1 MMTKF
6 VCYPDADNPTVGY
19 DLDLSADTD
28 IAITFSVQDL
38 ADITKRRGAFSKTIA
53 LPSSKANDIAF
64 RYAYNVQSFV
74 GGFTPNKQVK
84 CALWN
89 DGVQVFRGT
98 MQMLSMSVTR
108 GVATYEVG
116 IYGEEVSLFKAMEG
130 VKLVD
135 TVGVTGM
142 NHTFTES
149 LVTGSWDD
157 TFSDASGFVYGIT
170 DAIGLQHVQTSNTP
184 VGPFAALFAAI
195 NYAFDRLIPI
205 ELFRP
210 NIWVKKMVDLI
221 FAQHGYRYES
231 TFFQSNEFER
241 LVLPYAGDPFPAV
254 SGSNT
259 CFVAK
264 TDAYVFGGAGDYTI
278 VFDVTSA
285 PYINNQDGQVNTGTG
300 IYTAASG
307 YAGIYK
313 LNVKINLEGA
323 TDNSVFTISVKNDGG
338 SQLYDNYGN
347 AILETI
353 NIGQNTVLHTIDR
366 QIFLTQGQKIY
377 VNVNASEANMEM
389 QAAFL
394 QITLMQVRTML
405 NRYIDMRNSLPFDTL
420 QIDLLSDLQKMFN
433 LYFYQSPLDP
443 TLIYIEP
450 FVDFYSDTEVVDWSQ
465 KSDEAQEMTITMG
478 DPELRK
484 QFTFAYRNGG
494 EALAKSYEATFQE
507 GYASRIF
514 DTNNFYARGEQRIET
529 KCATIIPAQYRTNIV
544 LGRTFDVEE
553 NGTLKT
559 MKTGYRI
566 AQYNYVQMT
575 PAPSGSTETWYW
587 VSNFGTNISGWVSGN
602 TLPYIGHVDNP
613 YDPQQ
618 DLAFGMP
625 KQIYW
630 ALPDG
635 QGGYTPYT
643 NNNLF
648 NGYWKTYI
656 EEIASKEA
664 MTVQATFL
672 LTVTDIAALD
682 FRIPVYWH
690 GVKWRLLEI
699 SDYRVGQNVMCR
711 VTLRR
716 ILNLAE
722 FSPSV
727 VTPVYNLQIDDTVSG
742 EYTPIIVPPPQPNS
756 PQPPKA

>member
-1 MMTKF
+1 MTKF
-6 VCYPDADNPTVGY
+6 VCYPDADNPTTGY
-19 DLDLSADTD
+19 DLDLSQDTD

-142 NHTFTES
+142 NHTFSES

-170 DAIGLQHVQTSNTP
+170 DAIGLGHVLGSQTP
-184 VGPFAALFAAI
+184 VGAFASLFAAL

-205 ELFRP
+205 EIQRP
-210 NIWVKKMVDLI
+210 NIWVKKMIDLI

-231 TFFQSNEFER
+231 TFFQSTEFER
-241 LVLPYAGDPFPAV
+241 LVIPYAGDAFPYV
-254 SGSNT
+254 SGENK
-259 CFVAK
+259 CFVGASGY
-264 TDAYVFGGAGDYTI
+264 TSDASWTY
-278 VFDVTSA
+278 DVIFNDTTS
-285 PYINNQDGQVNTGTG
+285 PFYNSDDGKMDTSTGLF
-300 IYTAASG
+300 TAASG
-307 YAGIYK
+307 YAGLYN
-313 LNVKINLEGA
+313 LNVELNLAGA
-323 TDNSVFTISVKNDGG
+323 TDASDFTIEVKDSSGTLLKDTQGNSISEVVAIGNNILIHSINRQVFLAQNG
-338 SQLYDNYGN
+338 TLKVVVTANEGAMELQAGTFQLN
-347 AILETI
+347 
-353 NIGQNTVLHTIDR
+353 
-366 QIFLTQGQKIY
+366 LTQRLSM
-377 VNVNASEANMEM
+377 VN
-389 QAAFL
+389 Q
-394 QITLMQVRTML
+394 
-405 NRYIDMRNSLPFDTL
+405 YIDMRTALPADTL
-420 QIDLLSDLQKMFN
+420 QIDLLADLQKMFN

-450 FVDFYSDTEVVDWSQ
+450 FNEFYTSGVVDWSQ

-484 QFTFAYRNGG
+484 QFVFAYRDGG
-494 EALAKSYEATFQE
+494 EALAKSYQNTWQE
-507 GYASRIF
+507 GYGCRIY
-514 DTNNFYARGEQRIET
+514 DTDNFYGVGEQRIET
-529 KCATIIPAQYRTNIV
+529 KCATVIPAQYRTNIV
-544 LGRTFDVEE
+544 LGRTFDVQDD
-553 NGTLKT
+553 GTLKT

-566 AQYNYVQMT
+566 AQYNYVEMT

-625 KQIYW
+625 KQIYF

-722 FSPSV
+722 FTAQT
-727 VTPVYNLQIDDTVSG
+727 VTPNLNYNLESEVDG
-742 EYTPIIVPPPQPNS
+742 EVTPTFTS
-756 PQPPKA
+756 PVKVR

>member
-1 MMTKF
+1 
-6 VCYPDADNPTVGY
+6 
-19 DLDLSADTD
+19 
-28 IAITFSVQDL
+28 
-38 ADITKRRGAFSKTIA
+38 
-53 LPSSKANDIAF
+53 LPSSKGNDIAF

-157 TFSDASGFVYGIT
+157 TFADASGFVYGIT
-170 DAIGLQHVQTSNTP
+170 DAIGLGHVLNNVTP
-184 VGPFAALFAAI
+184 TGPFASLFAALL
-195 NYAFDRLIPI
+195 YAVDRLIP
-205 ELFRP
+205 LDFQRP
-210 NIWVKKMVDLI
+210 NIWVKKMIDLI

-231 TFFQSNEFER
+231 TFFDSVEFER
-241 LVLPYAGDPFPAV
+241 LVIPYAGDPFAYV
-254 SGSNT
+254 SGSDT
-259 CFVAK
+259 CFVGASSY
-264 TDAYVFGGAGDYTI
+264 TFGDGIYSYDVVYNQTASPYTNSGAGS
-278 VFDVTSA
+278 VA
-285 PYINNQDGQVNTGTG
+285 TGTG
-300 IYTAASG
+300 VYTAASG
-307 YAGIYK
+307 YTGLYNIA
-313 LNVKINLEGA
+313 VDMDLEA
-323 TDNSVFTISVKNDGG
+323 DDVNDT
-338 SQLYDNYGN
+338 LYSCYFVEV
-347 AILETI
+347 AS
-353 NIGQNTVLHTIDR
+353 NTVVLDVNGDLIEYYNLLRSTDR
-366 QIFLTQGQKIY
+366 ETRAISIRAQAYLRLGVQYKVYLTADVFGGTMHSS
-377 VNVNASEANMEM
+377 N
-389 QAAFL
+389 L
-394 QITLMQVRTML
+394 QITLVQKLTRM
-405 NRYIDMRNSLPFDTL
+405 NEYIDMRTALPADTL

-450 FVDFYSDTEVVDWSQ
+450 FNQFYSSGVVDWSQ

-494 EALAKSYEATFQE
+494 EALAKSYQNTWQE
-507 GYASRIF
+507 GYGCRIY
-514 DTNNFYARGEQRIET
+514 DTDNFYGKGEQRIET
-529 KCATIIPAQYRTNIV
+529 KCATVIPAQYRTDIV
-544 LGRTFDVEE
+544 LGRTFDVQ
-553 NGTLKT
+553 NDGTIKT

-566 AQYNYVQMT
+566 AQYNYVEMT
-575 PAPSGSTETWYW
+575 PAPSGSTDTWYW
-587 VSNFGTNISGWVSGN
+587 VSNFNTVASSWVSGN

-672 LTVTDIAALD
+672 LTVTDIASLD
-682 FRIPVYWH
+682 FRKPVYWH

-699 SDYRVGQNVMCR
+699 SDYRVGRNVMCR

-716 ILNLAE
+716 ILNLSE
-722 FSPSV
+722 FSPQT
-727 VTPVYNLQIDDTVSG
+727 VTPNLSYNLESG
-742 EYTPIIVPPPQPNS
+742 VDGEVTPTFIS
-756 PQPPKA
+756 PVKVK

>member
-6 VCYPDADNPTVGY
+6 VCYPDADNPTIGY
-19 DLDLSADTD
+19 DLDLSQDTD

-170 DAIGLQHVQTSNTP
+170 DAIGLGHVLGSQTP
-184 VGPFAALFAAI
+184 VGAFASLFAAL

-205 ELFRP
+205 EVQRP
-210 NIWVKKMVDLI
+210 NIWVKKMIDLI

-231 TFFQSNEFER
+231 TFFQSTEFER
-241 LVLPYAGDPFPAV
+241 LVIPYAGEAFPYV
-254 SGSNT
+254 SGENK
-259 CFVAK
+259 CFVGASGY
-264 TDAYVFGGAGDYTI
+264 TLDAAWTYDVIFNDTTSPFYNSDDGKMDTSTGVF
-278 VFDVTSA
+278 
-285 PYINNQDGQVNTGTG
+285 
-300 IYTAASG
+300 TAASG
-307 YAGIYK
+307 YAGLYN
-313 LNVKINLEGA
+313 LNVQLNLAGA
-323 TDNSVFTISVKNDGG
+323 TDASEFTIEVKDSSG
-338 SQLYDNYGN
+338 
-347 AILETI
+347 
-353 NIGQNTVLHTIDR
+353 TVLKDTQGNSISEVVAIGNNILIHSINR
-366 QIFLTQGQKIY
+366 QVFLAQNGTLKVVVTANEGAMELQAGTFQLNLTQRLSI
-377 VNVNASEANMEM
+377 VNQYM
-389 QAAFL
+389 
-394 QITLMQVRTML
+394 
-405 NRYIDMRNSLPFDTL
+405 DMRTALPADTL

-433 LYFYQSPLDP
+433 LYFYQSPIDP

-450 FVDFYSDTEVVDWSQ
+450 FNEFYTSGVVDWSQ
-465 KSDEAQEMTITMG
+465 KSDEAQEMQITMG

-484 QFTFAYRNGG
+484 QFTFAYRDGG
-494 EALAKSYEATFQE
+494 EALAKSYQATWQE
-507 GYASRIF
+507 GYGCRIF
-514 DTNNFYARGEQRIET
+514 DTDNFYGVGEQRIET
-529 KCATIIPAQYRTNIV
+529 KCATVIPAQYRTNIV
-544 LGRTFDVEE
+544 LGRTFDVQDD
-553 NGTLKT
+553 GTLKT

-587 VSNFGTNISGWVSGN
+587 VANFGTNISGWVSGN

-625 KQIYW
+625 KQIYF

-648 NGYWKTYI
+648 NGYWRTYI
-656 EEIASKEA
+656 EEIASAEA

-672 LTVTDIAALD
+672 LTVTDIASLD

-722 FSPSV
+722 FTAQT
-727 VTPVYNLQIDDTVSG
+727 VTPNLNYNLESEVDG
-742 EYTPIIVPPPQPNS
+742 EVTPTFTTPVQVR
-756 PQPPKA
+756 

>member
-19 DLDLSADTD
+19 DLDLSQDTD

-157 TFSDASGFVYGIT
+157 TFSDASGFVYGAV
-170 DAIGLQHVQTSNTP
+170 DGIGLGHVLDSQSAT
-184 VGPFAALFAAI
+184 GPFASIFNAI
-195 NYAFDRLIPI
+195 LYAFDRLIPI

-231 TFFQSNEFER
+231 TFFQSTEFER
-241 LVLPYAGDPFPAV
+241 LVIPYAGEPFAYA
-254 SGSNT
+254 SGDNT
-259 CFVAK
+259 CFVA
-264 TDAYVFGGAGDYTI
+264 TDEDYTEEGAWQYDI
-278 VFDVTSA
+278 VYNLTSS
-285 PYINNQDGQVNTGTG
+285 PYINTGDGQVDTNTG
-300 IYTAASG
+300 IYTSASG
-307 YAGIYK
+307 YAGLYYVSIF
-313 LNVKINLEGA
+313 LDIEGTSDTA
-323 TDNSVFTISVKNDGG
+323 QFTISFVDVAT
-338 SQLYDNYGN
+338 SQAVIDFTGRTFLAYY
-347 AILETI
+347 
-353 NIGQNTVLHTIDR
+353 NIGNRRDSRGSNFRNIPVFMPANTQYKVL
-366 QIFLTQGQKIY
+366 LTANQGGMTMY
-377 VNVNASEANMEM
+377 SSR
-389 QAAFL
+389 L
-394 QITLMQVRTML
+394 QIVLAQRFSLQNV
-405 NRYIDMRNSLPFDTL
+405 YIDMRTALPADTL

-465 KSDEAQEMTITMG
+465 KSDEAQEMQITTG
-478 DPELRK
+478 DTELRK

-494 EALAKSYEATFQE
+494 EALAKSYQDTWKE
-507 GYASRIF
+507 GYGSRIYNT
-514 DTNNFYARGEQRIET
+514 DNFYGKGEQRIET
-529 KCATIIPAQYRTNIV
+529 KCATVIPAQYRTDIV
-544 LGRTFDVEE
+544 LGRTFDVQDD
-553 NGTLKT
+553 GTIKQ

-566 AQYNYVQMT
+566 AQYNYVEMT
-575 PAPSGSTETWYW
+575 PAPSGSTEIWYW
-587 VSNFGTNISGWVSGN
+587 VANFGTNISGWVSGN

-672 LTVTDIAALD
+672 LTVTDIARLD

-711 VTLRR
+711 VKLRR

-722 FSPSV
+722 FSPQT
-727 VTPVYNLQIDDTVSG
+727 VTPNLNYNLESEVDG
-742 EYTPIIVPPPQPNS
+742 EVTPTFTS
-756 PQPPKA
+756 PVKVR

>member
-6 VCYPDADNPTVGY
+6 VCYPDADNPTIGY

-170 DAIGLQHVQTSNTP
+170 DAIGLGHVLGSQTP
-184 VGPFAALFAAI
+184 VGAFASLFAAL

-205 ELFRP
+205 EVQRP
-210 NIWVKKMVDLI
+210 NIWVKKMIDLI

-231 TFFQSNEFER
+231 TFFQSTEFER
-241 LVLPYAGDPFPAV
+241 LVIPYAGEAFPYV
-254 SGSNT
+254 SGENK
-259 CFVAK
+259 CFVGASGYV
-264 TDAYVFGGAGDYTI
+264 TDAAWTYDVIFNDTTSPFYNSDDGKMDTSTGVF
-278 VFDVTSA
+278 
-285 PYINNQDGQVNTGTG
+285 
-300 IYTAASG
+300 TAASG
-307 YAGIYK
+307 YAGLYN
-313 LNVKINLEGA
+313 LNVQLNLAGA
-323 TDNSVFTISVKNDGG
+323 TDASEFTIEVKDSSG
-338 SQLYDNYGN
+338 
-347 AILETI
+347 
-353 NIGQNTVLHTIDR
+353 TVLKDTQGNSISEVVAIGNNILIHSINR
-366 QIFLTQGQKIY
+366 QVFLAQNGTLKVVVTANEGAMELQAGTFQLNLTQRLSM
-377 VNVNASEANMEM
+377 VNQYM
-389 QAAFL
+389 
-394 QITLMQVRTML
+394 
-405 NRYIDMRNSLPFDTL
+405 DMRTALPADTL

-433 LYFYQSPLDP
+433 LYFYQSPIDP

-450 FVDFYSDTEVVDWSQ
+450 FNEFYTSGVVDWSQ
-465 KSDEAQEMTITMG
+465 KSDEAQEMQITMG

-484 QFTFAYRNGG
+484 QFTFAYRDGG
-494 EALAKSYEATFQE
+494 EALAKSYQATWQE
-507 GYASRIF
+507 GYGCRIF
-514 DTNNFYARGEQRIET
+514 DTDNFYGVGEQRIET
-529 KCATIIPAQYRTNIV
+529 KCATVIPAQYRTNIV
-544 LGRTFDVEE
+544 LGRTFDVQDD
-553 NGTLKT
+553 GTLKT

-587 VSNFGTNISGWVSGN
+587 VANFGTNISGWVSGN

-625 KQIYW
+625 KQIYF

-648 NGYWKTYI
+648 NGYWRTYI

-672 LTVTDIAALD
+672 LTVTDIASLD

-722 FSPSV
+722 FTAQTITPNLNYNLESEVDGEVIPTFT
-727 VTPVYNLQIDDTVSG
+727 TPVQVR
-742 EYTPIIVPPPQPNS
+742 
-756 PQPPKA
+756 

>member
-6 VCYPDADNPTVGY
+6 VCYPDADNPTIGY

-170 DAIGLQHVQTSNTP
+170 DAIGLGHVLGSQTP
-184 VGPFAALFAAI
+184 VGAFASLFAAL

-205 ELFRP
+205 EVQRP
-210 NIWVKKMVDLI
+210 NIWVKKMIDLI

-231 TFFQSNEFER
+231 TFFQSTEFER
-241 LVLPYAGDPFPAV
+241 LVIPYAGEAFPYV
-254 SGSNT
+254 SGENK
-259 CFVAK
+259 CFVGASGYV
-264 TDAYVFGGAGDYTI
+264 TDAAWTYDVIFNDTTSPFYNSDDGKMDTSTGVF
-278 VFDVTSA
+278 
-285 PYINNQDGQVNTGTG
+285 
-300 IYTAASG
+300 TAASG
-307 YAGIYK
+307 YAGLYN
-313 LNVKINLEGA
+313 LNVQLNLAGA
-323 TDNSVFTISVKNDGG
+323 TDASEFTIEVKDSSG
-338 SQLYDNYGN
+338 
-347 AILETI
+347 
-353 NIGQNTVLHTIDR
+353 TVLKDTQGNSISEVVAIGNNILIHSINR
-366 QIFLTQGQKIY
+366 QVFLAQNGTLKVVVTANEGAMELQAGTFQLNLTQRLSM
-377 VNVNASEANMEM
+377 VNQYM
-389 QAAFL
+389 
-394 QITLMQVRTML
+394 
-405 NRYIDMRNSLPFDTL
+405 DMRTALPADTL

-433 LYFYQSPLDP
+433 LYFYQSPIDP

-450 FVDFYSDTEVVDWSQ
+450 FNEFYTSGVVDWSQ
-465 KSDEAQEMTITMG
+465 KSDEAQEMQITMG

-484 QFTFAYRNGG
+484 QFTFAYRDGG
-494 EALAKSYEATFQE
+494 EALAKSYQATWQE
-507 GYASRIF
+507 GYGCRIY
-514 DTNNFYARGEQRIET
+514 DTENFYGVGEQRIET
-529 KCATIIPAQYRTNIV
+529 KCATVIPAQYRTNIV
-544 LGRTFDVEE
+544 LGRTFDVQDD
-553 NGTLKT
+553 GTLKT

-587 VSNFGTNISGWVSGN
+587 VANFGTNISGWVSGN

-625 KQIYW
+625 KQIYF

-648 NGYWKTYI
+648 NGYWRTYI

-664 MTVQATFL
+664 MTVQATFY
-672 LTVTDIAALD
+672 LTVTDIATLD

-722 FSPSV
+722 FTAQTITPNLNYNLESEVDGEVIPTFT
-727 VTPVYNLQIDDTVSG
+727 TPVQVR
-742 EYTPIIVPPPQPNS
+742 
-756 PQPPKA
+756 

>member
-19 DLDLSADTD
+19 DLDLSQDTD

-84 CALWN
+84 CTLWN

-135 TVGVTGM
+135 TVGVTWM

-170 DAIGLQHVQTSNTP
+170 DAIGLGHVLGSQTP
-184 VGPFAALFAAI
+184 VGPFAALFTAL

-205 ELFRP
+205 EVQRP

-231 TFFQSNEFER
+231 TFFQSTEFER
-241 LVLPYAGDPFPAV
+241 LVIPYAGEAFPYV
-254 SGSNT
+254 SGENK
-259 CFVAK
+259 CFLGASGYVS
-264 TDAYVFGGAGDYTI
+264 DAAWTYDVIFNDDTSPFYNLDDGKMDTSTGVF
-278 VFDVTSA
+278 
-285 PYINNQDGQVNTGTG
+285 
-300 IYTAASG
+300 TAASG
-307 YAGIYK
+307 YAGLYS
-313 LNVKINLEGA
+313 LNVELNLAGA
-323 TDNSVFTISVKNDGG
+323 TDASEFTIEVKDSSGTLLKDTQGNSISEVVAIG
-338 SQLYDNYGN
+338 SNILIHSINRQVFLAQNGTLKVVVTANEGAMELQAGTFQLN
-347 AILETI
+347 
-353 NIGQNTVLHTIDR
+353 
-366 QIFLTQGQKIY
+366 LTQRL
-377 VNVNASEANMEM
+377 S
-389 QAAFL
+389 
-394 QITLMQVRTML
+394 ML
-405 NRYIDMRNSLPFDTL
+405 NQYMDMRTALPADTL
-420 QIDLLSDLQKMFN
+420 QIDLLADLQKMFN

-450 FVDFYSDTEVVDWSQ
+450 FNEFYTSGVVDWSQ
-465 KSDEAQEMTITMG
+465 KSDEAQEMQITMG

-494 EALAKSYEATFQE
+494 EALAKSYQATWQE
-507 GYASRIF
+507 GYGCRIF
-514 DTNNFYARGEQRIET
+514 DTDNFYGVGEQRIET
-529 KCATIIPAQYRTNIV
+529 KCATVIPAQYRTNIV
-544 LGRTFDVEE
+544 LGRTFDVQDD
-553 NGTLKT
+553 GTLKT

-587 VSNFGTNISGWVSGN
+587 VANFGTNISGWVSGN

-625 KQIYW
+625 KQIYF

-648 NGYWKTYI
+648 NGYWRTYI

-672 LTVTDIAALD
+672 LTVTDIAGLD
-682 FRIPVYWH
+682 FRKPVYWH

-699 SDYRVGQNVMCR
+699 SDYRVGRNVMCR

-722 FSPSV
+722 FTAQT
-727 VTPVYNLQIDDTVSG
+727 VTPNLNYNLESEVDGQVKPTF
-742 EYTPIIVPPPQPNS
+742 TS
-756 PQPPKA
+756 PVKVK

>member
-98 MQMLSMSVTR
+98 MQMLWMSVTR

-157 TFSDASGFVYGIT
+157 TFNDASGFVYGIT
-170 DAIGLQHVQTSNTP
+170 DAIGLGHVLGSQTP
-184 VGPFAALFAAI
+184 VGAFASLFAAL

-205 ELFRP
+205 EVQRP
-210 NIWVKKMVDLI
+210 NIWVKKMIDLI
-221 FAQHGYRYES
+221 FAQHGYRYQS
-231 TFFQSNEFER
+231 TFFNSTEFER
-241 LVLPYAGDPFPAV
+241 LVLPYAGEAFPYV
-254 SGSNT
+254 SGENK
-259 CFVAK
+259 CFVGASGYVS
-264 TDAYVFGGAGDYTI
+264 DAAWTYNVIFNDT
-278 VFDVTSA
+278 TS
-285 PYINNQDGQVNTGTG
+285 PFYNSDNGKMDTGTG
-300 IYTAASG
+300 VFTAASG
-307 YAGIYK
+307 YAGLYN
-313 LNVKINLEGA
+313 LNVELNLAGA
-323 TDNSVFTISVKNDGG
+323 TDASEFTIEVKNSSGTLLKDTQGNSISEVVAIG
-338 SQLYDNYGN
+338 SNILIHSINRQVFLAQNGTLKVVVTANEGAMELQAGTFQLN
-347 AILETI
+347 
-353 NIGQNTVLHTIDR
+353 
-366 QIFLTQGQKIY
+366 LTQRF
-377 VNVNASEANMEM
+377 S
-389 QAAFL
+389 
-394 QITLMQVRTML
+394 ML
-405 NRYIDMRNSLPFDTL
+405 NQYIDMRTALPADTL
-420 QIDLLSDLQKMFN
+420 QIDLLADLQKMFN

-450 FVDFYSDTEVVDWSQ
+450 FNEFYTSGVVDWSQ
-465 KSDEAQEMTITMG
+465 KSDEAQEMQITMG

-494 EALAKSYEATFQE
+494 EALAKSYQATWQE
-507 GYASRIF
+507 GYGCRIF
-514 DTNNFYARGEQRIET
+514 DTDNFYGVGEQRIET
-529 KCATIIPAQYRTNIV
+529 KCATVIPAQYRTNIV
-544 LGRTFDVEE
+544 LGRTFDVQDD
-553 NGTLKT
+553 GTLKT

-566 AQYNYVQMT
+566 AQYNYVEMT

-625 KQIYW
+625 KQIYF

-672 LTVTDIAALD
+672 LTVTDIAGLD
-682 FRIPVYWH
+682 FRKPVYWH

-722 FSPSV
+722 FTAQT
-727 VTPVYNLQIDDTVSG
+727 VTPNLNYNLESEVDG
-742 EYTPIIVPPPQPNS
+742 EVTPTFTS
-756 PQPPKA
+756 PVKVR

>member
-6 VCYPDADNPTVGY
+6 VCYPDADNPTTGY
-19 DLDLSADTD
+19 DLDLSQDTD

-170 DAIGLQHVQTSNTP
+170 DAIGLGHVLGSQTP
-184 VGPFAALFAAI
+184 VGAFASLFAAL

-205 ELFRP
+205 EVQRP
-210 NIWVKKMVDLI
+210 NIWVKKMIDLI

-231 TFFQSNEFER
+231 TFFQSTEFER
-241 LVLPYAGDPFPAV
+241 LVIPYAGEAFPYV
-254 SGSNT
+254 SGENK
-259 CFVAK
+259 CFVGASGYV
-264 TDAYVFGGAGDYTI
+264 TDAAWTYDVIFNDTTSPFYNADDGKMDTSTGVF
-278 VFDVTSA
+278 
-285 PYINNQDGQVNTGTG
+285 
-300 IYTAASG
+300 TAASG
-307 YAGIYK
+307 YAGLYN
-313 LNVKINLEGA
+313 LNVQLNLAGA
-323 TDNSVFTISVKNDGG
+323 TDASEFTIEVKDSSGTVLKDT
-338 SQLYDNYGN
+338 QGN
-347 AILETI
+347 SISEVVAIGNNILIHTI
-353 NIGQNTVLHTIDR
+353 NRQVFLAQNGTLKVVVTANEGAMELQAGTF
-366 QIFLTQGQKIY
+366 QLNLTQRLSM
-377 VNVNASEANMEM
+377 VN
-389 QAAFL
+389 Q
-394 QITLMQVRTML
+394 
-405 NRYIDMRNSLPFDTL
+405 YIDMRTALPADTL
-420 QIDLLSDLQKMFN
+420 QIDLLADLQKMFN

-450 FVDFYSDTEVVDWSQ
+450 FNEFYTSGVVDWSQ
-465 KSDEAQEMTITMG
+465 KSDEAQEMQITMG

-484 QFTFAYRNGG
+484 QFTFAYRDGG
-494 EALAKSYEATFQE
+494 EALAKSYQATWQE
-507 GYASRIF
+507 GYGCRIF
-514 DTNNFYARGEQRIET
+514 DTDNFYGVGEQRIET
-529 KCATIIPAQYRTNIV
+529 KCATVIPAQYRTNIV

-625 KQIYW
+625 KQIYF

-672 LTVTDIAALD
+672 LTVTDIAGLD

-722 FSPSV
+722 FTAQTI
-727 VTPVYNLQIDDTVSG
+727 TPNLNYNLESEVDG
-742 EYTPIIVPPPQPNS
+742 EVIPTFTS
-756 PQPPKA
+756 PVKVR

>member
-19 DLDLSADTD
+19 DLDLSQDTD

-53 LPSSKANDIAF
+53 LPASKANDIAF

-157 TFSDASGFVYGIT
+157 TFNDASGYVYGIT
-170 DAIGLQHVQTSNTP
+170 DAIGLGHVLASQTP
-184 VGPFAALFAAI
+184 VGPFAALFTAL

-205 ELFRP
+205 EVQRP
-210 NIWVKKMVDLI
+210 NIWVKKMIDLI

-231 TFFQSNEFER
+231 TFFQSTEFER
-241 LVLPYAGDPFPAV
+241 LVIPYAGDAFPYV
-254 SGSNT
+254 SGENK
-259 CFVAK
+259 CFVGASGY
-264 TDAYVFGGAGDYTI
+264 TSDASWTY
-278 VFDVTSA
+278 DVIFNDTTS
-285 PYINNQDGQVNTGTG
+285 PFYNSDDGKMDTSTGLF
-300 IYTAASG
+300 TAASG
-307 YAGIYK
+307 YAGIYN
-313 LNVKINLEGA
+313 LNVALNLAGA
-323 TDNSVFTISVKNDGG
+323 TDGSEFIIEVTDSSGTLLKDTQGNSISEVVTI
-338 SQLYDNYGN
+338 GN
-347 AILETI
+347 NILIHSI
-353 NIGQNTVLHTIDR
+353 NR
-366 QIFLTQGQKIY
+366 QIFLGQNGTLKVVVTANEGAMELQAGTFQLNLTQRLSMGNQ
-377 VNVNASEANMEM
+377 
-389 QAAFL
+389 
-394 QITLMQVRTML
+394 
-405 NRYIDMRNSLPFDTL
+405 YIDMRTALPADTL

-450 FVDFYSDTEVVDWSQ
+450 FNEFYTSGVVDWSQ
-465 KSDEAQEMTITMG
+465 KSDEAQEMQITMG

-494 EALAKSYEATFQE
+494 EALAKSYQNTWQE
-507 GYASRIF
+507 GYGCRIY
-514 DTNNFYARGEQRIET
+514 DTDNFYGVGEQRIET
-529 KCATIIPAQYRTNIV
+529 KCATVIPAQYRTNIV
-544 LGRTFDVEE
+544 LGRTFDVQDD
-553 NGTLKT
+553 GTLKT

-566 AQYNYVQMT
+566 AQYNYVEMT

-625 KQIYW
+625 KQIYF

-722 FSPSV
+722 FSPQT
-727 VTPVYNLQIDDTVSG
+727 VTPNLNYNLESEVDG
-742 EYTPIIVPPPQPNS
+742 EVKPTFTS
-756 PQPPKA
+756 PVKVR

>member
-170 DAIGLQHVQTSNTP
+170 DAIGLGHVLGSQTP
-184 VGPFAALFAAI
+184 VGAFASLFAAL

-205 ELFRP
+205 EVQRP
-210 NIWVKKMVDLI
+210 NIWVKKMIDLI
-221 FAQHGYRYES
+221 FAQHGYRYQS
-231 TFFQSNEFER
+231 TFFNSTEFER
-241 LVLPYAGDPFPAV
+241 LVLPYAGEAFPYV
-254 SGSNT
+254 SGENK
-259 CFVAK
+259 CFVGASG
-264 TDAYVFGGAGDYTI
+264 YVSEAAWTYNVIFNDT
-278 VFDVTSA
+278 TS
-285 PYINNQDGQVNTGTG
+285 PFYNSDNGNLDTGTG
-300 IYTAASG
+300 VFTAASG
-307 YAGIYK
+307 YAGLYN
-313 LNVKINLEGA
+313 LNVELNLAGA
-323 TDNSVFTISVKNDGG
+323 TDASEFTIEVKNSSGTLLKDTQGNSISEVVAIG
-338 SQLYDNYGN
+338 NNILIHSINRQVFLAQNGTLKVVVTANEGAMELQAGTFQLN
-347 AILETI
+347 
-353 NIGQNTVLHTIDR
+353 
-366 QIFLTQGQKIY
+366 LTQRLSM
-377 VNVNASEANMEM
+377 VNQYM
-389 QAAFL
+389 
-394 QITLMQVRTML
+394 
-405 NRYIDMRNSLPFDTL
+405 DMRTALPADTL
-420 QIDLLSDLQKMFN
+420 QIDLLADLQKMFN

-450 FVDFYSDTEVVDWSQ
+450 FNEFYTSGVVDWSQ
-465 KSDEAQEMTITMG
+465 KSDEAQEMQITMG

-484 QFTFAYRNGG
+484 QFTFAYRDGG
-494 EALAKSYEATFQE
+494 EALAKSYQATWQE
-507 GYASRIF
+507 GYGCRIF
-514 DTNNFYARGEQRIET
+514 DTDNFYGVGEQRIET
-529 KCATIIPAQYRTNIV
+529 KCATVIPAQYRTNIV
-544 LGRTFDVEE
+544 LGRTFDVQDD
-553 NGTLKT
+553 GTLKT

-587 VSNFGTNISGWVSGN
+587 VANFGTNISGWVSGN

-711 VTLRR
+711 VMLRR

-722 FSPSV
+722 FSPQTITPNLNYNLESEV
-727 VTPVYNLQIDDTVSG
+727 DGEVIPTYTTPVQVR
-742 EYTPIIVPPPQPNS
+742 
-756 PQPPKA
+756 

>member
-19 DLDLSADTD
+19 DLDLSTDTD

-157 TFSDASGFVYGIT
+157 TFSDASGFVYGAV
-170 DAIGLQHVQTSNTP
+170 DALGLPHCFNVPNNYLGGVIANAYRS
-184 VGPFAALFAAI
+184 LF
-195 NYAFDRLIPI
+195 RLVPI
-205 ELFRP
+205 EIMRP

-231 TFFQSNEFER
+231 TFFQSTEFER
-241 LVLPYAGDPFPAV
+241 LVLPYAGEPFTQA
-254 SGSNT
+254 SGENNCYVQASGY
-259 CFVAK
+259 VADSPWTYTVLYDNDSSPFTNVGDGK
-264 TDAYVFGGAGDYTI
+264 MDMGAG
-278 VFDVTSA
+278 V
-285 PYINNQDGQVNTGTG
+285 
-300 IYTAASG
+300 YTAASG
-307 YAGIYK
+307 YSGRYNLGLSFQFNNLSVGFTYDWAIQDSGGTVLKDVGGRSIQETGIDDPILIRNYSIVLAANDTLK
-313 LNVKINLEGA
+313 LVITTNNGGIELMDNGTIQINLVQRIGLNGA
-323 TDNSVFTISVKNDGG
+323 
-338 SQLYDNYGN
+338 
-347 AILETI
+347 A
-353 NIGQNTVLHTIDR
+353 
-366 QIFLTQGQKIY
+366 
-377 VNVNASEANMEM
+377 
-389 QAAFL
+389 
-394 QITLMQVRTML
+394 
-405 NRYIDMRNSLPFDTL
+405 IDMRTALPADTL

-450 FVDFYSDTEVVDWSQ
+450 FNEFYTSGVVDWSQ
-465 KSDEAQEMTITMG
+465 KSDEAQEMQITMG

-494 EALAKSYEATFQE
+494 EALAKSYQATWQE
-507 GYASRIF
+507 GYGCRIY
-514 DTNNFYARGEQRIET
+514 DTDNFYGVGEQRIET
-529 KCATIIPAQYRTNIV
+529 KCATVIPAQYQTNIV
-544 LGRTFDVEE
+544 LGRTFDVETD
-553 NGTLKT
+553 GTLRP

-566 AQYNYVQMT
+566 AQYNYIEMT
-575 PAPSGSTETWYW
+575 PAPSGSTQDWFYLQNITQASSQ
-587 VSNFGTNISGWVSGN
+587 VSNTF
-602 TLPYIGHVDNP
+602 LPYIGHVDNP

-625 KQIYW
+625 KQIYF

-648 NGYWKTYI
+648 NGYWRTYI

-672 LTVTDIAALD
+672 LTVTDIARLD

-722 FSPSV
+722 FSPQT
-727 VTPVYNLQIDDTVSG
+727 VTPNLNYNLESEVDG
-742 EYTPIIVPPPQPNS
+742 EVIPTFTS
-756 PQPPKA
+756 PVKVR

>member
-6 VCYPDADNPTVGY
+6 VCYPDADNPTIGY
-19 DLDLSADTD
+19 DLDLSQDTD

-170 DAIGLQHVQTSNTP
+170 DAIGLGHVLGSQTP
-184 VGPFAALFAAI
+184 VGAFASLFAAL

-205 ELFRP
+205 EVQRP
-210 NIWVKKMVDLI
+210 NIWVKKMIDLI

-231 TFFQSNEFER
+231 TFFQSTEFER
-241 LVLPYAGDPFPAV
+241 LVIPYAGEAFPYV
-254 SGSNT
+254 SGENK
-259 CFVAK
+259 CFVGASGYV
-264 TDAYVFGGAGDYTI
+264 TDAAWTYDVIFNDTTSPFYNSDDGKMDTSTGVF
-278 VFDVTSA
+278 
-285 PYINNQDGQVNTGTG
+285 
-300 IYTAASG
+300 TAASG
-307 YAGIYK
+307 YAGLYN
-313 LNVKINLEGA
+313 LNVQLNLAGA
-323 TDNSVFTISVKNDGG
+323 TDASQFTIEVKDSSGTLLKDT
-338 SQLYDNYGN
+338 QGN
-347 AILETI
+347 SISEVVAIGNNILIHTI
-353 NIGQNTVLHTIDR
+353 NRQVFLAQNGTLKVVVTANEGAMELQAGTF
-366 QIFLTQGQKIY
+366 QLNLTQRLSM
-377 VNVNASEANMEM
+377 VNQYM
-389 QAAFL
+389 
-394 QITLMQVRTML
+394 
-405 NRYIDMRNSLPFDTL
+405 DMRTALPADTL

-433 LYFYQSPLDP
+433 LYFYQSPIDP

-450 FVDFYSDTEVVDWSQ
+450 FNEFYTSGVVDWSQ
-465 KSDEAQEMTITMG
+465 KSDEAQEMQITMG

-484 QFTFAYRNGG
+484 QFTFAYRDGG
-494 EALAKSYEATFQE
+494 EALAKSYQATWQE
-507 GYASRIF
+507 GYGCRIF
-514 DTNNFYARGEQRIET
+514 DTDNFYGVGEQRIET
-529 KCATIIPAQYRTNIV
+529 KCATVIPAQYRTNIV
-544 LGRTFDVEE
+544 LGRTFDVQDD
-553 NGTLKT
+553 GTLKT

-587 VSNFGTNISGWVSGN
+587 VANFGTNISGWVSGN

-625 KQIYW
+625 KQIYF

-648 NGYWKTYI
+648 NGYWRTYI
-656 EEIASKEA
+656 EEIASAEA

-672 LTVTDIAALD
+672 LTVTDIATLD

-722 FSPSV
+722 FSQQT
-727 VTPVYNLQIDDTVSG
+727 VTPNLNYNLESEVDG
-742 EYTPIIVPPPQPNS
+742 EVIPTFTTPVQVR
-756 PQPPKA
+756 

>member
-19 DLDLSADTD
+19 DLDLSQDTD

-53 LPSSKANDIAF
+53 LQSSKANDIAF

-170 DAIGLQHVQTSNTP
+170 DAIGLGHVLGSQTP
-184 VGPFAALFAAI
+184 VGAFASLFAAL

-205 ELFRP
+205 EVQRP
-210 NIWVKKMVDLI
+210 NIWVKKMIDLI

-231 TFFQSNEFER
+231 TFFNSTEFER
-241 LVLPYAGDPFPAV
+241 LVLPYAGEAFPYV
-254 SGSNT
+254 SGENK
-259 CFVAK
+259 CFVGASGYVS
-264 TDAYVFGGAGDYTI
+264 DAAWTYNVIFNDT
-278 VFDVTSA
+278 TS
-285 PYINNQDGQVNTGTG
+285 PFYNSDNGKMDTGTG
-300 IYTAASG
+300 VFTAASG
-307 YAGIYK
+307 YAGLYN
-313 LNVKINLEGA
+313 LNVELNLAGA
-323 TDNSVFTISVKNDGG
+323 TDASEFTIEVKNSSGTLLKDTQGNSISEVVAIG
-338 SQLYDNYGN
+338 SNILIHSINRQVFLAQNGTLKVVVTANEGAMELQAGTFQLN
-347 AILETI
+347 
-353 NIGQNTVLHTIDR
+353 
-366 QIFLTQGQKIY
+366 LTQRF
-377 VNVNASEANMEM
+377 S
-389 QAAFL
+389 
-394 QITLMQVRTML
+394 ML
-405 NRYIDMRNSLPFDTL
+405 NQYIDMRTALPADTL

-450 FVDFYSDTEVVDWSQ
+450 FNEFYTSGVVDWSQ
-465 KSDEAQEMTITMG
+465 KSDEAQEMQITMG

-494 EALAKSYEATFQE
+494 EALAKSYQNTWQK
-507 GYASRIF
+507 GYGCRIF
-514 DTNNFYARGEQRIET
+514 DTENFYGVGEQRIET
-529 KCATIIPAQYRTNIV
+529 KCATVIPAQYRTNIV
-544 LGRTFDVEE
+544 LGRTFDVQDD
-553 NGTLKT
+553 GTLKT

-566 AQYNYVQMT
+566 AQYNYIEMT

-672 LTVTDIAALD
+672 LTVTDIAGLD
-682 FRIPVYWH
+682 FRKPVYWH

-722 FSPSV
+722 FSPQT
-727 VTPVYNLQIDDTVSG
+727 VTPNLNYNLESEVDG
-742 EYTPIIVPPPQPNS
+742 EVTPTFTS
-756 PQPPKA
+756 PVKVR

>member
-6 VCYPDADNPTVGY
+6 VCYPDADNPTIGY
-19 DLDLSADTD
+19 DLDLSQDTD

-142 NHTFTES
+142 NHTFSES

-170 DAIGLQHVQTSNTP
+170 DAIGLGHVLGSQTP
-184 VGPFAALFAAI
+184 VGAFASLFAAL

-205 ELFRP
+205 EVQRP
-210 NIWVKKMVDLI
+210 NIWVKKMIDLI

-231 TFFQSNEFER
+231 TFFQSTEFER
-241 LVLPYAGDPFPAV
+241 LVIPYAGEAFPYV
-254 SGSNT
+254 SGENK
-259 CFVAK
+259 CFVGASGYV
-264 TDAYVFGGAGDYTI
+264 TDAAWTYDVIFNDTTSPFYNADDGKMDTSTGVF
-278 VFDVTSA
+278 
-285 PYINNQDGQVNTGTG
+285 
-300 IYTAASG
+300 TAASG
-307 YAGIYK
+307 YAGLYN
-313 LNVKINLEGA
+313 LNVQLNLAGA
-323 TDNSVFTISVKNDGG
+323 TDASEFTIEVKDSSGTLLKDTQGNSISEVVAIGNNILIHSINRQVFLAQNG
-338 SQLYDNYGN
+338 TLKVVVTANEGAMELQAGTFQLN
-347 AILETI
+347 
-353 NIGQNTVLHTIDR
+353 
-366 QIFLTQGQKIY
+366 LTQRLSM
-377 VNVNASEANMEM
+377 VNQYM
-389 QAAFL
+389 
-394 QITLMQVRTML
+394 
-405 NRYIDMRNSLPFDTL
+405 DMRTALPADTL

-433 LYFYQSPLDP
+433 LYFYQSPIDP

-450 FVDFYSDTEVVDWSQ
+450 FNEFYTSGVVDWSQ
-465 KSDEAQEMTITMG
+465 KSDEAQEMQITMG

-484 QFTFAYRNGG
+484 QFTFAYRDGG
-494 EALAKSYEATFQE
+494 EALAKSYQATWQE
-507 GYASRIF
+507 GYGCRIF
-514 DTNNFYARGEQRIET
+514 DTDNFYGVGEQRIET
-529 KCATIIPAQYRTNIV
+529 KCATVIPAQYRTNIV
-544 LGRTFDVEE
+544 LGRTFDVQDD
-553 NGTLKT
+553 GTLKT

-587 VSNFGTNISGWVSGN
+587 VANFGTNISGWVSGN

-625 KQIYW
+625 KQIYF

-648 NGYWKTYI
+648 NGYWKSYI

-664 MTVQATFL
+664 MTVQATFY
-672 LTVTDIAALD
+672 LTVTDIATLD

-722 FSPSV
+722 FTAQTI
-727 VTPVYNLQIDDTVSG
+727 TPNLNYNLESEVDG
-742 EYTPIIVPPPQPNS
+742 EVIPTFTS
-756 PQPPKA
+756 PVKVK

>member
-1 MMTKF
+1 LYNLHVELLLQGAT
-6 VCYPDADNPTVGY
+6 DASQFTVEIQNSGGTVKK
-19 DLDLSADTD
+19 DVDGN
-28 IAITFSVQDL
+28 
-38 ADITKRRGAFSKTIA
+38 DITETLGQT
-53 LPSSKANDIAF
+53 
-64 RYAYNVQSFV
+64 
-74 GGFTPNKQVK
+74 
-84 CALWN
+84 
-89 DGVQVFRGT
+89 
-98 MQMLSMSVTR
+98 
-108 GVATYEVG
+108 
-116 IYGEEVSLFKAMEG
+116 SLFFRHSIDRTVFLLPNETLKVVVTANEG
-130 VKLVD
+130 
-135 TVGVTGM
+135 GM
-142 NHTFTES
+142 S
-149 LVTGSWDD
+149 L
-157 TFSDASGFVYGIT
+157 
-170 DAIGLQHVQTSNTP
+170 
-184 VGPFAALFAAI
+184 
-195 NYAFDRLIPI
+195 
-205 ELFRP
+205 
-210 NIWVKKMVDLI
+210 
-221 FAQHGYRYES
+221 
-231 TFFQSNEFER
+231 
-241 LVLPYAGDPFPAV
+241 V
-254 SGSNT
+254 SGST
-259 CFVAK
+259 FQ
-264 TDAYVFGGAGDYTI
+264 T
-278 VFDVTSA
+278 
-285 PYINNQDGQVNTGTG
+285 
-300 IYTAASG
+300 
-307 YAGIYK
+307 
-313 LNVKINLEGA
+313 
-323 TDNSVFTISVKNDGG
+323 
-338 SQLYDNYGN
+338 
-347 AILETI
+347 
-353 NIGQNTVLHTIDR
+353 
-366 QIFLTQGQKIY
+366 
-377 VNVNASEANMEM
+377 
-389 QAAFL
+389 
-394 QITLMQVRTML
+394 TLMQRYSML
-405 NRYIDMRNSLPFDTL
+405 NQNIDMRTALPADTL

-450 FVDFYSDTEVVDWSQ
+450 FNEFYTSGVVDWSQ

-494 EALAKSYEATFQE
+494 EALAKSYQATWQE
-507 GYASRIF
+507 GYGCRIF
-514 DTNNFYARGEQRIET
+514 DTDNFYGVGEQRIET
-529 KCATIIPAQYRTNIV
+529 KCATVIPAQYRTNIV
-544 LGRTFDVEE
+544 LGRTFDVQDD
-553 NGTLKT
+553 GTLKT

-566 AQYNYVQMT
+566 AQYNYVEMT

-722 FSPSV
+722 FTAQT
-727 VTPVYNLQIDDTVSG
+727 VTPNLNYNLESEVDG
-742 EYTPIIVPPPQPNS
+742 EVIPTYTTPVQVR
-756 PQPPKA
+756 

>member
-19 DLDLSADTD
+19 DLDLSQDTD

-157 TFSDASGFVYGIT
+157 TFSDASGYVYGIT
-170 DAIGLQHVQTSNTP
+170 DAIGLGHVLGSQTP
-184 VGPFAALFAAI
+184 VGPFAALFTAL

-231 TFFQSNEFER
+231 TFFQSTEFER
-241 LVLPYAGDPFPAV
+241 LVIPYAGDAFPYV
-254 SGSNT
+254 SGDDK
-259 CFVAK
+259 C
-264 TDAYVFGGAGDYTI
+264 YVGASGYTFEGAGDYTVI
-278 VFDVTSA
+278 FNDTTS
-285 PYINNQDGQVNTGTG
+285 PFYNSDDGKMDTGTG
-300 IYTAASG
+300 VFTAASG
-307 YAGIYK
+307 YGGLY
-313 LNVKINLEGA
+313 NLHVELLLQGA
-323 TDNSVFTISVKNDGG
+323 TDASQFTVEIQNSGGTVKKDVDGND
-338 SQLYDNYGN
+338 
-347 AILETI
+347 ITETL
-353 NIGQNTVLHTIDR
+353 GQTSLFFRHSIDR
-366 QIFLTQGQKIY
+366 TVFLLPNETLKVVVTANEGGMSL
-377 VNVNASEANMEM
+377 ASGSTF
-389 QAAFL
+389 QT
-394 QITLMQVRTML
+394 TLMQRLSML
-405 NRYIDMRNSLPFDTL
+405 NQYIDMRTALPADTL
-420 QIDLLSDLQKMFN
+420 QIDLLADLQKMFN

-450 FVDFYSDTEVVDWSQ
+450 FNEFYTSGVVDWSQ

-494 EALAKSYEATFQE
+494 EALAKSYQATWQE
-507 GYASRIF
+507 GYGCRIF
-514 DTNNFYARGEQRIET
+514 DTDNFYGVGEQRIET
-529 KCATIIPAQYRTNIV
+529 KCATVIPAQYRTNIV
-544 LGRTFDVEE
+544 LGRTFDVQDD
-553 NGTLKT
+553 GTLKT

-566 AQYNYVQMT
+566 AQYNYVEMT

-635 QGGYTPYT
+635 QGNYTPYT

-722 FSPSV
+722 FTAQT
-727 VTPVYNLQIDDTVSG
+727 VTPNLNYNLESEVDG
-742 EYTPIIVPPPQPNS
+742 EVIPTYTTPVQVR
-756 PQPPKA
+756 

>member
-6 VCYPDADNPTVGY
+6 VCYPDADNPTIGY
-19 DLDLSADTD
+19 DLDLSQDTD

-170 DAIGLQHVQTSNTP
+170 DAIGLGHVLGSQTP
-184 VGPFAALFAAI
+184 VGAFASLFAAL

-205 ELFRP
+205 EVQRP
-210 NIWVKKMVDLI
+210 NIWVKKMIDLI

-231 TFFQSNEFER
+231 TFFQSTEFER
-241 LVLPYAGDPFPAV
+241 LVIPYAGEAFPYV
-254 SGSNT
+254 SGENK
-259 CFVAK
+259 CFVGASGYV
-264 TDAYVFGGAGDYTI
+264 TDAAWTYDVIFNDTTSPFYNSDDGKMDTSTGVF
-278 VFDVTSA
+278 
-285 PYINNQDGQVNTGTG
+285 
-300 IYTAASG
+300 TAASG
-307 YAGIYK
+307 YAGLYN
-313 LNVKINLEGA
+313 LNVQLNLAGA
-323 TDNSVFTISVKNDGG
+323 TDASEFTIEVKDSSG
-338 SQLYDNYGN
+338 
-347 AILETI
+347 
-353 NIGQNTVLHTIDR
+353 TVLKDTQGNSISEVVAIGNNILIHSINR
-366 QIFLTQGQKIY
+366 QVFLAQNGTLKVVVTANEGAMELQAGTFQLNLTQRLSM
-377 VNVNASEANMEM
+377 VNQYM
-389 QAAFL
+389 
-394 QITLMQVRTML
+394 
-405 NRYIDMRNSLPFDTL
+405 DMRTALPADTL

-433 LYFYQSPLDP
+433 LYFYQSPIDP

-450 FVDFYSDTEVVDWSQ
+450 FNEFYTSGVVDWSQ
-465 KSDEAQEMTITMG
+465 KSDEAQEMQITMG

-484 QFTFAYRNGG
+484 QFTFAYRDGG
-494 EALAKSYEATFQE
+494 EALAKSYQATWQE
-507 GYASRIF
+507 GYGCRIF
-514 DTNNFYARGEQRIET
+514 DTDNFYGVGEQRIET
-529 KCATIIPAQYRTNIV
+529 KCATVIPAQYRTNIV
-544 LGRTFDVEE
+544 LGRTFDVQDD
-553 NGTLKT
+553 GTLKT

-587 VSNFGTNISGWVSGN
+587 VANFGTNISGWVSGN

-625 KQIYW
+625 KQIYF

-648 NGYWKTYI
+648 NGYWKSYI
-656 EEIASKEA
+656 EEIASTEA

-672 LTVTDIAALD
+672 LTVTDIASLD

-722 FSPSV
+722 FTAQTITPNLNYNLESEVDGEVIPTFT
-727 VTPVYNLQIDDTVSG
+727 TPVQVR
-742 EYTPIIVPPPQPNS
+742 
-756 PQPPKA
+756 

>member
-1 MMTKF
+1 
-6 VCYPDADNPTVGY
+6 
-19 DLDLSADTD
+19 
-28 IAITFSVQDL
+28 
-38 ADITKRRGAFSKTIA
+38 
-53 LPSSKANDIAF
+53 
-64 RYAYNVQSFV
+64 
-74 GGFTPNKQVK
+74 
-84 CALWN
+84 
-89 DGVQVFRGT
+89 

-170 DAIGLQHVQTSNTP
+170 DAIGLGHVLGSQTP
-184 VGPFAALFAAI
+184 VGPFAALFTAL

-205 ELFRP
+205 EVQRP
-210 NIWVKKMVDLI
+210 NIWVKKMIDLI
-221 FAQHGYRYES
+221 FAQHGYRYQS
-231 TFFQSNEFER
+231 TFFNSTEFER
-241 LVLPYAGDPFPAV
+241 LVLPYAGEAFPYV
-254 SGSNT
+254 SGENK
-259 CFVAK
+259 CFVGASGYVS
-264 TDAYVFGGAGDYTI
+264 DAAWTYNVIFNDT
-278 VFDVTSA
+278 TS
-285 PYINNQDGQVNTGTG
+285 PFYNSDNGKMDTGTG
-300 IYTAASG
+300 VFTAASG
-307 YAGIYK
+307 YAGLYN
-313 LNVKINLEGA
+313 LNVELNLAGTTDASEFTIEVKNSSGTLLKDTQGNSISEVVGIGSNILFHSINRQVFLAQNGTLKVVVTANEGA
-323 TDNSVFTISVKNDGG
+323 MELQAGTF
-338 SQLYDNYGN
+338 QLN
-347 AILETI
+347 
-353 NIGQNTVLHTIDR
+353 
-366 QIFLTQGQKIY
+366 LTQRF
-377 VNVNASEANMEM
+377 S
-389 QAAFL
+389 
-394 QITLMQVRTML
+394 ML
-405 NRYIDMRNSLPFDTL
+405 NQYIDMRTALPADTL
-420 QIDLLSDLQKMFN
+420 QIDLLADLQKMFN

-450 FVDFYSDTEVVDWSQ
+450 FNEFYTSGVVDWSQ
-465 KSDEAQEMTITMG
+465 KSDEAQEMQITMG

-494 EALAKSYEATFQE
+494 EALAKSYQATWQE
-507 GYASRIF
+507 GYGCRIF
-514 DTNNFYARGEQRIET
+514 DTDNFYGVGEQRIET
-529 KCATIIPAQYRTNIV
+529 KCATVIPAQYRTNIV
-544 LGRTFDVEE
+544 LGRTFDVQDD
-553 NGTLKT
+553 GTLKT

-587 VSNFGTNISGWVSGN
+587 VANFGTNISGWVSGN

-672 LTVTDIAALD
+672 LTVTDIASLD
-682 FRIPVYWH
+682 FRKPVYWH

-699 SDYRVGQNVMCR
+699 SDYRVGRNVMCR

-716 ILNLAE
+716 ILNLSE
-722 FSPSV
+722 FSPQT
-727 VTPVYNLQIDDTVSG
+727 VTPNLSYNLESG
-742 EYTPIIVPPPQPNS
+742 VDGEVTPTFIS
-756 PQPPKA
+756 PVKVK

>member
-6 VCYPDADNPTVGY
+6 VCYPDADNPTIGY

-170 DAIGLQHVQTSNTP
+170 DAIGLGHVLGSQTP
-184 VGPFAALFAAI
+184 VGAFASLFAAL

-205 ELFRP
+205 EVQRP
-210 NIWVKKMVDLI
+210 NIWVKKMIDLI

-231 TFFQSNEFER
+231 TFFQSTEFER
-241 LVLPYAGDPFPAV
+241 LVIPYAGEAFPYV
-254 SGSNT
+254 SGENK
-259 CFVAK
+259 CFVGASGYV
-264 TDAYVFGGAGDYTI
+264 TDAAWTYDVIFNDTTSPFYNSDDGKMDTSTGVF
-278 VFDVTSA
+278 
-285 PYINNQDGQVNTGTG
+285 
-300 IYTAASG
+300 TAASG
-307 YAGIYK
+307 YAGLYN
-313 LNVKINLEGA
+313 LNVQLNLAGA
-323 TDNSVFTISVKNDGG
+323 TDASQFTIEVKDSSGTLLKDTQGNSISEVVAIGNNILIHSINRQVFLAQNG
-338 SQLYDNYGN
+338 TLKVVVTANEGAMELQAGTFQLN
-347 AILETI
+347 
-353 NIGQNTVLHTIDR
+353 
-366 QIFLTQGQKIY
+366 LTQRLSM
-377 VNVNASEANMEM
+377 VNQYM
-389 QAAFL
+389 
-394 QITLMQVRTML
+394 
-405 NRYIDMRNSLPFDTL
+405 DMRTALPADTL

-450 FVDFYSDTEVVDWSQ
+450 FNEFYTSGVVDWSQ
-465 KSDEAQEMTITMG
+465 KSDEAQEMQITMG

-484 QFTFAYRNGG
+484 QFTFAYRDGG
-494 EALAKSYEATFQE
+494 EALAKSYQATWQE
-507 GYASRIF
+507 GYGCRIF
-514 DTNNFYARGEQRIET
+514 DTDNFYGVGEQRIET
-529 KCATIIPAQYRTNIV
+529 KCATVIPAQYRTNIV
-544 LGRTFDVEE
+544 LGRTFDVQDD
-553 NGTLKT
+553 GTLKT

-566 AQYNYVQMT
+566 AQYNYVEMT

-587 VSNFGTNISGWVSGN
+587 VANFGTNISGWVSGN

-625 KQIYW
+625 KQIYF

-648 NGYWKTYI
+648 NGYWRTYI

-672 LTVTDIAALD
+672 LTVTDIASLD

-722 FSPSV
+722 FSPQT
-727 VTPVYNLQIDDTVSG
+727 VTPNLNYNLESEVDG
-742 EYTPIIVPPPQPNS
+742 EVIPTFTTPVQVR
-756 PQPPKA
+756 

>member
-6 VCYPDADNPTVGY
+6 VCYPDADNPTIGY
-19 DLDLSADTD
+19 DLDLSQDTD

-142 NHTFTES
+142 NHTFSES

-170 DAIGLQHVQTSNTP
+170 DAIGLGHVLGSQTP
-184 VGPFAALFAAI
+184 VGAFASLFAAL

-205 ELFRP
+205 EVQRP
-210 NIWVKKMVDLI
+210 NIWVKKMIDLI

-231 TFFQSNEFER
+231 TFFQSTEFER
-241 LVLPYAGDPFPAV
+241 LVIPYAGEAFPYV
-254 SGSNT
+254 SGENK
-259 CFVAK
+259 CFVGASGYV
-264 TDAYVFGGAGDYTI
+264 TDAAWTYDVIFNDTTSPFYNSDDGKMDTSTGVF
-278 VFDVTSA
+278 
-285 PYINNQDGQVNTGTG
+285 
-300 IYTAASG
+300 TAASG
-307 YAGIYK
+307 YAGLYN
-313 LNVKINLEGA
+313 LNVQLNLAGA
-323 TDNSVFTISVKNDGG
+323 TDASEFTIEVKDSSGTLLKDTQGNSISEVVAIGNNILIHSINRQVFLAQNG
-338 SQLYDNYGN
+338 TLKVVVTANEGAMELQAGTFQLN
-347 AILETI
+347 
-353 NIGQNTVLHTIDR
+353 
-366 QIFLTQGQKIY
+366 LTQRLSM
-377 VNVNASEANMEM
+377 VNQYM
-389 QAAFL
+389 
-394 QITLMQVRTML
+394 
-405 NRYIDMRNSLPFDTL
+405 DMRTALPADTL

-433 LYFYQSPLDP
+433 LYFYQSPIDP

-450 FVDFYSDTEVVDWSQ
+450 FNEFYTSGVVDWSQ
-465 KSDEAQEMTITMG
+465 KSDEAQEMQITMG

-484 QFTFAYRNGG
+484 QFTFAYRDGG
-494 EALAKSYEATFQE
+494 EALAKSYQNTWQE
-507 GYASRIF
+507 GYGCRIY
-514 DTNNFYARGEQRIET
+514 DTDNFYGVGEQRIET
-529 KCATIIPAQYRTNIV
+529 KCATVIPAQYRTNIV
-544 LGRTFDVEE
+544 LGRTFDVQDD
-553 NGTLKT
+553 GTLKT

-566 AQYNYVQMT
+566 AQYNYVEMT

-587 VSNFGTNISGWVSGN
+587 VANFGTNISGWVSGN

-625 KQIYW
+625 KQIYF

-648 NGYWKTYI
+648 NGYWRTYI

-672 LTVTDIAALD
+672 LTVTDIASLD

-722 FSPSV
+722 FTAQTITPNLNYNLESEVDGEVIPTFT
-727 VTPVYNLQIDDTVSG
+727 TPVQVR
-742 EYTPIIVPPPQPNS
+742 
-756 PQPPKA
+756 

>member
-19 DLDLSADTD
+19 DLDLSQDTD

-170 DAIGLQHVQTSNTP
+170 DAIGLGHVLGSQTP
-184 VGPFAALFAAI
+184 VGAFASLFAAL

-205 ELFRP
+205 EIQRP

-231 TFFQSNEFER
+231 TFFQSTEFER
-241 LVLPYAGDPFPAV
+241 LVIPYAGEAFPYV
-254 SGSNT
+254 SGENKCYVGASGYT
-259 CFVAK
+259 S
-264 TDAYVFGGAGDYTI
+264 DAAWTY
-278 VFDVTSA
+278 DVIFNDTTSPFYNA
-285 PYINNQDGQVNTGTG
+285 DDGKMDTGTG
-300 IYTAASG
+300 VFTAASG
-307 YAGIYK
+307 YAGLYN
-313 LNVKINLEGA
+313 LNVELNLAGA
-323 TDNSVFTISVKNDGG
+323 TDASEFTIEVKNSSGTLLKDTQGNSISEVVAIG
-338 SQLYDNYGN
+338 SNILIHSINRQVFLAQNGTLKVVVTANEGAMELQAGTFQLN
-347 AILETI
+347 
-353 NIGQNTVLHTIDR
+353 
-366 QIFLTQGQKIY
+366 LTQRL
-377 VNVNASEANMEM
+377 S
-389 QAAFL
+389 
-394 QITLMQVRTML
+394 ML
-405 NRYIDMRNSLPFDTL
+405 NQYMDMRTALPADTL
-420 QIDLLSDLQKMFN
+420 QIDLLADLQKMFN

-450 FVDFYSDTEVVDWSQ
+450 FNEFYTSGVVDWSQ
-465 KSDEAQEMTITMG
+465 KSDEAQEMQITMG

-484 QFTFAYRNGG
+484 QFIFAYRDGG
-494 EALAKSYEATFQE
+494 EALAKSYQATWQE
-507 GYASRIF
+507 GYGCRIF
-514 DTNNFYARGEQRIET
+514 DTDNFYGVGEQRIET
-529 KCATIIPAQYRTNIV
+529 KCATVIPAQYRTNIV
-544 LGRTFDVEE
+544 LGRTFDVQDD
-553 NGTLKT
+553 GTLKT

-625 KQIYW
+625 KQIYF

-672 LTVTDIAALD
+672 LTVTDIASLD

-722 FSPSV
+722 FTAQT
-727 VTPVYNLQIDDTVSG
+727 VTPNLNYNLESEVDG
-742 EYTPIIVPPPQPNS
+742 EVIPTYTTPVQVR
-756 PQPPKA
+756 

>member
-6 VCYPDADNPTVGY
+6 VCYPDADNPTTGY
-19 DLDLSADTD
+19 DLDLSQDTD

-142 NHTFTES
+142 NHTFSES

-170 DAIGLQHVQTSNTP
+170 DAIGLGHVLGSQTP
-184 VGPFAALFAAI
+184 VGAFASLFAAL

-205 ELFRP
+205 EIQRP
-210 NIWVKKMVDLI
+210 NIWVKKMIDLI

-231 TFFQSNEFER
+231 TFFQSTEFER
-241 LVLPYAGDPFPAV
+241 LVIPYAGDAFPYV
-254 SGSNT
+254 SGENK
-259 CFVAK
+259 CFVGASGY
-264 TDAYVFGGAGDYTI
+264 TSDASWTY
-278 VFDVTSA
+278 DVIFNDTTS
-285 PYINNQDGQVNTGTG
+285 PFYNSDDGKMDTSTGLF
-300 IYTAASG
+300 TAASG
-307 YAGIYK
+307 YAGLYN
-313 LNVKINLEGA
+313 LNVELNLAGA
-323 TDNSVFTISVKNDGG
+323 TDASEFTIEVKNSSGTLLKDT
-338 SQLYDNYGN
+338 QGN
-347 AILETI
+347 SISEVVAIGNNILIHSI
-353 NIGQNTVLHTIDR
+353 NRQVFLGQNGTLKVVVTANEGAMELQAGTF
-366 QIFLTQGQKIY
+366 QLNLTQRLSM
-377 VNVNASEANMEM
+377 VN
-389 QAAFL
+389 Q
-394 QITLMQVRTML
+394 
-405 NRYIDMRNSLPFDTL
+405 YIDMRTALPADTL
-420 QIDLLSDLQKMFN
+420 QIDLLADLQKMFN

-450 FVDFYSDTEVVDWSQ
+450 FNEFYTSGVVDWSQ
-465 KSDEAQEMTITMG
+465 KSDEAQEMQITMG
-478 DPELRK
+478 DLELRK

-494 EALAKSYEATFQE
+494 EALAKSYQATWQE
-507 GYASRIF
+507 GYGCRIF
-514 DTNNFYARGEQRIET
+514 DTDNFYGVGEQRIET
-529 KCATIIPAQYRTNIV
+529 KCATVIPAQYRTNIV
-544 LGRTFDVEE
+544 LGRTFDVQDD
-553 NGTLKT
+553 GTLKT

-575 PAPSGSTETWYW
+575 PSPSGSTETWYW

-625 KQIYW
+625 KQIYF

-672 LTVTDIAALD
+672 LTVTDIASLD

-722 FSPSV
+722 FTAQT
-727 VTPVYNLQIDDTVSG
+727 VTPNLNYNLESEVDG
-742 EYTPIIVPPPQPNS
+742 EVIPTYTTPVQVR
-756 PQPPKA
+756 